1 VVPAVVSTVRKKVR
15 PMRVIHTSD
24 WHLGQELHGFD
35 RGVEH
40 DAFLDWLSGQLIEL
54 DADALIVTGDVYDT
68 VNPPILAQQ
77 RLYQFVKRALTICPH
92 LQIVLIGGNH
102 DSAARLELPKHLLE
116 ADRVHLIGGLPRAT
130 SQLSASRLFITM
142 RDKTGTP
149 AAVCAAV
156 PYLRPGDLPLPG
168 DSESPIKSLYRQ
180 VIDTAHGIRGD
191 LPLIVTGHLH
201 MSGGAVSALSE
212 RRIVIGGEEAVS
224 TDIFPASVAYVALG
238 HLHKPQ
244 LISGQTII
252 RYAGSPFPM
261 SVAETDYH
269 HSIVVLD
276 LDGTHAVK
284 TAWLRTPRPVAF
296 YRVPTVGAAPLDMV
310 EDALR
315 GMVLDDPGEH
325 SRPFLEVV
333 VQLDGAEPDLRRRI
347 DVALEGKPL
356 RLTRIVRQTAGQGG
370 TLADTVEGSTTLD
383 TLDPAHVFARRHTEE
398 YGVEP
403 PDDLQR
409 AFIDVFNSIVSPGTD
424 RGGVA

>member
-1 VVPAVVSTVRKKVR
+1 VLAVIGALQKKAQS
-15 PMRVIHTSD
+15 MRVIHTSD

-40 DAFLDWLSGQLIEL
+40 DAFLDWLASQLIEL
-54 DADALIVTGDVYDT
+54 EADALIVTGDVYDT

-77 RLYQFVKRALTICPH
+77 RLYQFVKKTLTTCPH
-92 LQIVLIGGNH
+92 LQIVFIGGNH
-102 DSAARLELPKHLLE
+102 DSATRLELPKHLLD
-116 ADRVHLIGGLPRAT
+116 ADRVHLIGGMPRAT
-130 SQLSASRLFITM
+130 SQPTASRILITM

-149 AAVCAAV
+149 CAVCAAV
-156 PYLRPGDLPLPG
+156 PYLRPGDLPIQG
-168 DSESPIKSLYRQ
+168 DTESPIKSLYRQ
-180 VIDTAHGIRGD
+180 VIDTAHSIRGD

-224 TDIFPASVAYVALG
+224 ADIFPASVAYVALG

-244 LISGQTII
+244 LIAGQTVI

-269 HSIVVLD
+269 HSIVIID
-276 LDGTHAVK
+276 LDGTDDVR
-284 TAWLRTPRPVAF
+284 TDLLRTPRPVGF
-296 YRVPTVGAAPLDMV
+296 HRVPTVGAAPLHMV

-315 GMVLDDPGEH
+315 GLVLDDPGEH
-325 SRPFLEVV
+325 RRPFLEVAV
-333 VQLDGAEPDLRRRI
+333 RLDGAEPELRRRI
-347 DVALEGKPL
+347 DAALEGKPV
-356 RLTRIVRQTAGQGG
+356 RLTRIVRQTAGLGG
-370 TLADTVEGSTTLD
+370 ALADAVEGSTTLD

-403 PDDLQR
+403 PADLQR
-409 AFIDVFNSIVSPGTD
+409 AFNEVLNAIGSPGSN
-424 RGGVA
+424 RGGTA

>member
-1 VVPAVVSTVRKKVR
+1 
-15 PMRVIHTSD
+15 MRVIHTSD

-40 DAFLDWLSGQLIEL
+40 DVFLDWLAGQLIEL

-77 RLYQFVKRALTICPH
+77 RLYQFVKSALTTCPH

-102 DSAARLELPKHLLE
+102 DSAARLELPRHLLD
-116 ADRVHLIGGLPRAT
+116 ADRVHLIGSMPRTT
-130 SQLSASRLFITM
+130 SQPTTSRIIITM

-149 AAVCAAV
+149 GVVCAAV
-156 PYLRPGDLPLPG
+156 PYLRPGDLPLQG
-168 DSESPIKSLYRQ
+168 DPESPLKSLYRK
-180 VIDTAHGIRGD
+180 VIDSAHGIRGN

-201 MSGGAVSALSE
+201 LSGGAVSALSE

-224 TDIFPASVAYVALG
+224 TDIFPASIAYVALG

-244 LISGQTII
+244 LISGQTVI

-261 SVAETDYH
+261 SVAETGYH
-269 HSIVVLD
+269 HSIVVVD
-276 LDGTHAVK
+276 LDGTDAVK
-284 TAWLRTPRPVAF
+284 TSLLRTPRPIAF
-296 YRVPTVGAAPLDMV
+296 YRVPSVGAAPLDMV

-315 GMVLDDPGEH
+315 GIVLDDPGEH
-325 SRPFLEVV
+325 RRPFLEVAV
-333 VQLDGAEPDLRRRI
+333 RLDGAEPDLRRRL
-347 DVALEGKPL
+347 DVALEGKPV

-383 TLDPAHVFARRHTEE
+383 TLDPAHVFARRHAEE

-409 AFIDVFNSIVSPGTD
+409 AFNEVFNSIITLETG
-424 RGGVA
+424 RGGTA

>member
-1 VVPAVVSTVRKKVR
+1 
-15 PMRVIHTSD
+15 MRVIHTSD

-40 DAFLDWLSGQLIEL
+40 DAFLDWLAGQLIEL

-77 RLYQFVKRALTICPH
+77 RLYQFVKRALATCPH

-102 DSAARLELPKHLLE
+102 DSAARLELPRHLLD
-116 ADRVHLIGGLPRAT
+116 ADRVHLIGGMLRAT
-130 SQLSASRLFITM
+130 SQPSASRIFITM

-149 AAVCAAV
+149 GAVCAAV
-156 PYLRPGDLPLPG
+156 PYLRPGDLPLQG

-180 VIDTAHGIRGD
+180 VIDTAHGIRGN

-244 LISGQTII
+244 LISGQTVI

-269 HSIVVLD
+269 HSIVVVD

-284 TAWLRTPRPVAF
+284 TSLAEDAEA
-296 YRVPTVGAAPLDMV
+296 YRVL
-310 EDALR
+310 
-315 GMVLDDPGEH
+315 
-325 SRPFLEVV
+325 SR
-333 VQLDGAEPDLRRRI
+333 AKRRRRP
-347 DVALEGKPL
+347 AGYGRG
-356 RLTRIVRQTAGQGG
+356 RL
-370 TLADTVEGSTTLD
+370 
-383 TLDPAHVFARRHTEE
+383 ARHGAR
-398 YGVEP
+398 
-403 PDDLQR
+403 
-409 AFIDVFNSIVSPGTD
+409 
-424 RGGVA
+424 

>member
-1 VVPAVVSTVRKKVR
+1 MVRKKVL

-40 DAFLDWLSGQLIEL
+40 DAFLDWLAAQLIEL

-77 RLYQFVKRALTICPH
+77 RLYQFVKRALTACPR

-102 DSAARLELPKHLLE
+102 DSAARLELPRHLLD
-116 ADRVHLIGGLPRAT
+116 ADRVHLVGGMPRSIGQPAAPRIC
-130 SQLSASRLFITM
+130 ITM

-149 AAVCAAV
+149 GAVCAAV
-156 PYLRPGDLPLPG
+156 PYLRPGDLPLQG
-168 DSESPIKSLYRQ
+168 DHESPIKSLYRQ
-180 VIDTAHGIRGD
+180 VIDTAHAIRGG

-201 MSGGAVSALSE
+201 VSGGAVSALSE
-212 RRIVIGGEEAVS
+212 RRIVIGGEEVVS
-224 TDIFPASVAYVALG
+224 TDIFPADVAYVALG

-244 LISGQTII
+244 LISGQTVI

-269 HSIVVLD
+269 HSVVVID
-276 LDGTHAVK
+276 VDGTEAVK
-284 TAWLRTPRPVAF
+284 TSLLRTPRPVEF
-296 YRVPTVGAAPLDMV
+296 MRVPTVGAAPLEMV

-315 GMVLDDPGEH
+315 SIVLDDPGEH
-325 SRPFLEVV
+325 RRPFLEVAV
-333 VQLDGAEPDLRRRI
+333 RLDGAEPDLRRRI
-347 DVALEGKPL
+347 DAALEGKPV
-356 RLTRIVRQTAGQGG
+356 RLTRIVRQTAGAGG
-370 TLADTVEGSTTLD
+370 ALADSVEGMTTLEA
-383 TLDPAHVFARRHTEE
+383 LEPGHVFSRRHVET

-403 PDDLQR
+403 PADLR
-409 AFIDVFNSIVSPGTD
+409 KAFNDVLNSIVSPGRA

>member
-1 VVPAVVSTVRKKVR
+1 
-15 PMRVIHTSD
+15 MRVIHTSD

-40 DAFLDWLSGQLIEL
+40 DAFLDWLAGQLIEL

-77 RLYQFVKRALTICPH
+77 RLYQFVKRALTTCPH

-102 DSAARLELPKHLLE
+102 DSAARLELPRHLLD
-116 ADRVHLIGGLPRAT
+116 ADRVHLIGGLPRAASQPTT
-130 SQLSASRLFITM
+130 SRILITM
-142 RDKTGTP
+142 RDKRGTP
-149 AAVCAAV
+149 GAVCAAV
-156 PYLRPGDLPLPG
+156 PYLRPGDLPSQG
-168 DSESPIKSLYRQ
+168 DPESPLKSLYRQ
-180 VIDTAHGIRGD
+180 VIDTAHGIRGN

-201 MSGGAVSALSE
+201 LSGGAVSSLSE

-244 LISGQTII
+244 LMSGQTVI

-269 HSIVVLD
+269 HSIVVVD
-276 LDGTHAVK
+276 LDGPDAVK
-284 TAWLRTPRPVAF
+284 TSLLKTPRPIAF
-296 YRVPTVGAAPLDMV
+296 YRVPSVGAAPLDMV
-310 EDALR
+310 EDTLR

-325 SRPFLEVV
+325 RRPFLEVAV
-333 VQLDGAEPDLRRRI
+333 RLDGAEPDLRRRL
-347 DVALEGKPL
+347 DVALEGKPF

-383 TLDPAHVFARRHTEE
+383 TLDPAHVFARRHAEE

-409 AFIDVFNSIVSPGTD
+409 AFNEIFNSIVTPETGG
-424 RGGVA
+424 GGVA